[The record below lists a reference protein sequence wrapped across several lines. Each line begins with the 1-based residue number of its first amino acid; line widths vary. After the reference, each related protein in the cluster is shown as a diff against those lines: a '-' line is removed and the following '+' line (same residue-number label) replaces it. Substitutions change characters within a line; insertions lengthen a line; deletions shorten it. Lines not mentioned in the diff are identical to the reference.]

1 MYTFFVSVV
10 YDDAKIAEILLMGKL
25 LWVLGGWLM
34 VMDDWL
40 VELVETADDRV
51 AKWLYGR

>member
-1 MYTFFVSVV
+1 MYTCFVSVV

-25 LWVLGGWLM
+25 LWVTGDWLM